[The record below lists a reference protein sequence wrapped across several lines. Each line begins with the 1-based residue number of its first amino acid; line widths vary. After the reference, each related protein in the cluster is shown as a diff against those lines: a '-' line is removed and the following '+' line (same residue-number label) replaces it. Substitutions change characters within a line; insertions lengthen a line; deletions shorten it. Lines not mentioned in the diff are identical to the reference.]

1 MIPPRPSGSASS
13 RTKFGDL
20 LFDLGQRD
28 FDRHRER
35 SAGVEATMI
44 NANKCRALAKACRL
58 QASYA
63 DEPRKARLL
72 QNIARSLSGLAT
84 QLDALA
90 REGQSLPK
98 LRGKGVLRY
107 SAPRTQLRSIDRSA

>member
-1 MIPPRPSGSASS
+1 
-13 RTKFGDL
+13 
-20 LFDLGQRD
+20 
-28 FDRHRER
+28 
-35 SAGVEATMI
+35 MI
-44 NANKCRALAKACRL
+44 NAKKCRALAKTCRL

-63 DEPRKARLL
+63 DATRQARLL

-98 LRGKGVLRY
+98 LRGKGVLRHGA
-107 SAPRTQLRSIDRSA
+107 SRTQS

>member
-1 MIPPRPSGSASS
+1 
-13 RTKFGDL
+13 
-20 LFDLGQRD
+20 
-28 FDRHRER
+28 
-35 SAGVEATMI
+35 MI
-44 NANKCRALAKACRL
+44 NANKCRALAKSCRQ

-90 REGQSLPK
+90 RAGQPLPK
-98 LRGKGVLRY
+98 ARSKGAFRY
-107 SAPRTQLRSIDRSA
+107 DASGTEP